1 MKFKDS
7 HVLKDLSNNVKI
19 LLIFYEQNSDNRINF
34 DGE

>member
-7 HVLKDLSNNVKI
+7 NVLKDKSNNVKI